1 MTVKPYNCS
10 LYEVM
15 VHRML
20 ILMQFLYTHVTRF
33 FSSDNVYCQ
42 IHNLHAVD
50 SKSSSVN
57 EPPY

>member
-33 FSSDNVYCQ
+33 FHQ
-42 IHNLHAVD
+42 IMFTA
-50 SKSSSVN
+50 KSIIYMPLTLKVLV
-57 EPPY
+57 